1 MIDEEASERADIEAM
16 KERRKQREEEW
27 GEQ

>member
-1 MIDEEASERADIEAM
+1 MIDEEESERADIEAM
-16 KERRKQREEEW
+16 EERRKQREEEW

>member
-1 MIDEEASERADIEAM
+1 MIDEEESERADIEAM
-16 KERRKQREEEW
+16 NERRKQREEEW

>member
-1 MIDEEASERADIEAM
+1 MIDEEESERADNEAM
-16 KERRKQREEEW
+16 EERRKQREKEW